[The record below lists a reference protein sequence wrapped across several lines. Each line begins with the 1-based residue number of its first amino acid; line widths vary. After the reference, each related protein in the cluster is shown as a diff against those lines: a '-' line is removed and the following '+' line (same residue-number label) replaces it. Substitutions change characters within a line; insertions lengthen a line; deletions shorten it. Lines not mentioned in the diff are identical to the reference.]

1 MSDVKDILEIE
12 QASTGTPTKEAIVAG
27 NKVNYWIEEN
37 FIQTMRQI
45 KTISIQHYFWINLL
59 NFREQCIIG

>member
-27 NKVNYWIEEN
+27 NKVKYQNTERLKHRR
-37 FIQTMRQI
+37 QTHRQR
-45 KTISIQHYFWINLL
+45 KKNLVQTTV
-59 NFREQCIIG
+59 F